1 MTTMRTRFAPSPTGV
16 LHLGNARTALFNWLL
31 ARRHGGVFVLRIE
44 DTDRERST
52 PENIQIILD
61 ALQWLGLDFDEGP
74 FFQSER
80 MAQYHAAADRL
91 IAEGH
96 AYRCRCTP
104 VELEAKRQQAIAEKR
119 KSLYDRTC
127 REKNYGPEQPHV
139 VRLKMPPDGS
149 TVLDDLIKGRVEVN
163 NAEMDDWI
171 ILRSDGSPV
180 YNFCVVIDDT
190 DMRITHVVRGED
202 HLTNTHKQ
210 LHVYRALGLEPPR
223 FGHLPL
229 ILGKDRAKMSKRD
242 GATDLLDYQELGYL
256 PQAMRNFLARLGWS
270 HGDQELFTDDELIK
284 AFTLETVSASN
295 AIFDQDKLNWTNA
308 SKIREAEPRDLVE
321 PLLPFL
327 RERGYAAE
335 DGERLLEII
344 AILRDRSTTLVDMA
358 DRARMFYCAPEKYDE
373 KAVKKHWKGEARA
386 VLERFV
392 AWLKTQDPLRQ
403 EDIMPFI
410 EGLAQQMSLQLGQI
424 AQPIRIALTGS
435 SASPPIEAT
444 IALIGRDE
452 VIARVEKALREL
464 PLPQDPADVTTPK

>member
-1 MTTMRTRFAPSPTGV
+1 MRAG
-16 LHLGNARTALFNWLL
+16 HG
-31 ARRHGGVFVLRIE
+31 ARRRDGG
-44 DTDRERST
+44 D
-52 PENIQIILD
+52 
-61 ALQWLGLDFDEGP
+61 
-74 FFQSER
+74 
-80 MAQYHAAADRL
+80 
-91 IAEGH
+91 
-96 AYRCRCTP
+96 RCRD
-104 VELEAKRQQAIAEKR
+104 KHAEH
-119 KSLYDRTC
+119 
-127 REKNYGPEQPHV
+127 P
-139 VRLKMPPDGS
+139 
-149 TVLDDLIKGRVEVN
+149 
-163 NAEMDDWI
+163 A
-171 ILRSDGSPV
+171 
-180 YNFCVVIDDT
+180 
-190 DMRITHVVRGED
+190 
-202 HLTNTHKQ
+202 
-210 LHVYRALGLEPPR
+210 
-223 FGHLPL
+223 
-229 ILGKDRAKMSKRD
+229 
-242 GATDLLDYQELGYL
+242 
-256 PQAMRNFLARLGWS
+256 
-270 HGDQELFTDDELIK
+270 ELFTDDELIK